1 MYRLEDIEKIN
12 DNIKDIKDNAATA
25 YKTYYEPTLNE
36 LSNVYNAIKN
46 YIKKNNKIVYGG
58 FAQNLLITKK
68 NRDDAFYKEIN
79 GAYYN
84 WPDLADIEFYST
96 TPLKDVIDLTE
107 ELHGLGFKH
116 IEGKEGVHS
125 ETYKI
130 FVNFINYCDISY
142 MPTNIYNKVDTINV
156 DGIKCIHPHFMM
168 LDAYR
173 IITDPMTS
181 YWRLDKSINRF
192 QKLIQ
197 YYPIDLSLNNK
208 SFNLKHNIPEEVIR
222 YIRKKIVQRSNLIV
236 VGINAFNYYINKQ
249 NKKYI
254 IDNVSYY
261 EIISESLE
269 EDATR
274 IYKQLKNHFPNK
286 ITTKEYYPF
295 YAYLDNRIEYY
306 YDNQL
311 ILVLY
316 GNNKR
321 CTVYNFSKKK
331 HIYYGTFNL
340 VYLYLMYNY
349 YYNEINN
356 NKFNK
361 ELYLSLAGKLFE
373 TRNSYL
379 KEHKISVIDESPFQD
394 FTFKCFG
401 LPVDPLRSSFLEMKE
416 KKKEGRRMKFRYEPS
431 GKKGKVPE
439 FMFANSSGNEII
451 NKKYL
456 ILKN

>member
-12 DNIKDIKDNAATA
+12 DNIKEIKDNAAKE

-46 YIKKNNKIVYGG
+46 YIKRNKKIVYGG
-58 FAQNLLITKK
+58 FAQNLLIGKK
-68 NRDDAFYKEIN
+68 NKDDVFYKEIN

-84 WPDLADIEFYST
+84 WPDLADIEFYSV
-96 TPLKDVIDLTE
+96 TPLKDIIDLTE

-116 IEGKEGVHS
+116 VEGREGIHP

-142 MPTNIYNKVDTINV
+142 MPSNIYNNIKTISI
-156 DGIKCIHPHFMM
+156 DGLNCIDPHFMM
-168 LDAYR
+168 LDTYR

-192 QKLIQ
+192 QVLTTH
-197 YYPIDLSLNNK
+197 YPIDLSLNDK
-208 SFNLKHNIPEEVIR
+208 KITLKNNIPADVKRFIH
-222 YIRKKIVQRSNLIV
+222 KKIIKKSKLIV
-236 VGINAFNYYINKQ
+236 VGLNAYNYYVNKV
-249 NKKYI
+249 NKDYLVEDI
-254 IDNVSYY
+254 PFY
-261 EIISESLE
+261 EVISENLE
-269 EDATR
+269 EDANK
-274 IYKQLKNHFPNK
+274 IYKKLNNKYPNK
-286 ITTKEYYPF
+286 ITTKEFYPF
-295 YAYLDNRIEYY
+295 YAYIDSRIEYY
-306 YDNQL
+306 YNNEL
-311 ILVLY
+311 ILKVC

-331 HIYYGTFNL
+331 HVYYGTFNL
-340 VYLYLMYNY
+340 VFLYLLYNY
-349 YYNEINN
+349 YYNQINN
-356 NKFNK
+356 NKENEK
-361 ELYLSLAGKLFE
+361 NYLSLAGKLFE
-373 TRNSYL
+373 SKNKYLNS
-379 KEHKISVIDESPFQD
+379 HKITVIDKSPFQD

-401 LPVDPLRSSFLEMKE
+401 LPVDPIRSSFLDIIE
-416 KKKEGRRMKFRYEPS
+416 KRKEGKRLKFRYEPS

-439 FMFANSSGNEII
+439 FMFSNTSGNQII